1 MIRPIA
7 TVFAGTLGSRLTG
20 FVRDA
25 LIAALLGATFVADG
39 FLFAFQFVNVARR
52 FLSEGALNA
61 ALVPAYLRIRND
73 AGDAAAAAF
82 AGRALGTIGL
92 AVTGLALLLG
102 IAAPYAVAL
111 LAPGFEGQPAFQTA
125 VDAARL
131 MLPYLAFAGPVAV
144 MAGALNAR
152 GRVAL
157 TSFSPVLFNLV
168 TILAVAAL
176 LIARDLATTTAALV
190 LAAAVGATGVLQLTF
205 LGASGTHLARPA
217 RFSLNAETRALIYR
231 ALPGMIAQ
239 SGPQLLLVAGAITA
253 SASPAAVSW
262 IYFASRLVELPLGLV
277 GSATGAVLIPE
288 LSGAR
293 AESHDRTPVEASSA
307 ALQLT
312 FGFALPASVGLGLLA
327 TPIVQLLFERGAF
340 TADDTQA
347 TALALTILATALPAL
362 ALTKPLGA
370 IFFAR
375 EEMRQP
381 MLATL
386 AGLAATIAVA
396 EFAHPH
402 FGYAAVA
409 AAISLGAWLIAI
421 WLGAAL
427 AARRELPV
435 DHRAIRNFVFIV
447 LAAAAMEVA
456 VACAQPLLA
465 GSDGFWARLCA
476 LAALIALGMFVY
488 AACLRLLGVVNFRF
502 IRRAF

>member
-25 LIAALLGATFVADG
+25 LIAALLGATFVADS
-39 FLFAFQFVNVARR
+39 FLFAFQFVNLARR

-61 ALVPAYLRIRND
+61 AFVPAWLRIRND

-92 AVTGLALLLG
+92 AIAGLALLLG
-102 IAAPYAVAL
+102 IAAPLAVAL
-111 LAPGFEGQPAFQTA
+111 LASGFEGGPAFQLT
-125 VDAARL
+125 VDATRL

-144 MAGALNAR
+144 MAGVLNAH

-157 TSFSPVLFNLV
+157 TSFSPLLFNLLM
-168 TILAVAAL
+168 IAAIATL
-176 LIARDLATTTAALV
+176 LIAGRPGGTTTALV
-190 LAAAVGATGVLQLTF
+190 LAATVGAAGLLQLSF
-205 LGASGTHLARPA
+205 LGASGIRLATPV
-217 RFSLNAETRALIYR
+217 RFSLDAEMWALLRR

-239 SGPQLLLVAGAITA
+239 SGPQLLLVAGAVAA

-288 LSGAR
+288 LSDPRDSA
-293 AESHDRTPVEASSA
+293 PVGTSST

-327 TPIVQLLFERGAF
+327 TPVVQLLFEHGAF
-340 TADDTQA
+340 TADDTRE
-347 TALALTILATALPAL
+347 TALALTILATALPAM

-375 EEMRQP
+375 EDMRQP

-386 AGLAATIAVA
+386 AGLAATIVCA
-396 EFAHPH
+396 EFAFAR
-402 FGYAAVA
+402 FGFAAVA
-409 AAISLGAWLIAI
+409 AAISLGAWLTAI
-421 WLGAAL
+421 WLGTAL
-427 AARRELPV
+427 AVRGELPV
-435 DHRAIRNFVFIV
+435 DTRAIRSLAFIV
-447 LAAAAMEVA
+447 VATAVMEVT
-456 VACAQPLLA
+456 VAWAEPLLA
-465 GSDGFWARLCA
+465 GGDGFWSRLSA
-476 LAALIALGMFVY
+476 LGALIALGIAVY
-488 AACLRLLGVVNFRF
+488 VACLRLLGVVNFR
-502 IRRAF
+502 IVHRAF